1 MLINAIFNKKDLY
14 NLLIWKMSMK
24 ITVITAVYNNKRTIL
39 EALESVL
46 SQSYKNVEHIVIDGG
61 STDGTVE
68 AIRSFGNKI
77 EKFVSEPDGGI
88 YDALNKGIALATGDV
103 VGFLNSDDVYAHDR
117 VLEKIV
123 RAFQHENADSV
134 YGDLNYVKRDDISKV
149 VRHWKSH
156 EFSLKK
162 LRRGWMPPHPT
173 FYVKRE
179 IYEKYGGFDTS
190 FKIAADYDSILR
202 FLGLQQI
209 STTYVPEVLV
219 QMRLGGVSN
228 RDLKSILKKSGEDY
242 KALKKNGIGGKRV
255 VFMKNFSKVSQFIKR
270 EKHQVSV

>member
-1 MLINAIFNKKDLY
+1 
-14 NLLIWKMSMK
+14 MK
-24 ITVITAVYNNKRTIL
+24 ITVITAVLNNKRTIL

-46 SQSYKNVEHIVIDGG
+46 SQTYHNVEHIVIDGG

-68 AIRSFGNKI
+68 VVRSFGDKI
-77 EKFVSEPDGGI
+77 EKFVSEPDEGI
-88 YDALNKGIALATGDV
+88 YDALNKGLSLATGDV

-134 YGDLNYVKRDDISKV
+134 YGDLNYVQRDDITKV

-156 EFSLKK
+156 GFSQKK
-162 LRRGWMPPHPT
+162 LRQGWMPPHPT
-173 FYVKRE
+173 FYLKRE
-179 IYEKYGGFDTS
+179 IYLKHGMFDTS
-190 FKIAADYDSILR
+190 FKIAADYDIILR
-202 FLGLQQI
+202 FLGLNNI

-242 KALKKNGIGGKRV
+242 RALKKNCIGGKRV
-255 VFMKNFSKVSQFIKR
+255 LLMKNVSKVTQFIKK
-270 EKHQVSV
+270 EKHKVRV

>member
-1 MLINAIFNKKDLY
+1 
-14 NLLIWKMSMK
+14 MK
-24 ITVITAVYNNKRTIL
+24 ISVITAVYNNKQTVL
-39 EALESVL
+39 DALNSVF
-46 SQSYKNVEHIVIDGG
+46 SQTYKNVEHIVIDGG

-68 AIRSFGNKI
+68 AIRSFGGKI
-77 EKFVSEPDGGI
+77 EKFVSEPDEGI

-103 VGFLNSDDVYAHDR
+103 VGFLNSDDVYANEH

-123 RAFQHENADSV
+123 MAFRHKDADSV
-134 YGDLNYVKRDDISKV
+134 YGDLNYVQRDDITKV

-156 EFSLKK
+156 EFLLKK
-162 LRRGWMPPHPT
+162 LKRGWMPPHPT

-202 FLGLQQI
+202 FLGLYEI
-209 STTYVPEVLV
+209 STAYVPEVLV

-228 RDLKSILKKSGEDY
+228 RDLKSILRKSGEDF

-255 VFMKNFSKVSQFIKR
+255 VFMKNFSKISQFIKR
-270 EKHQVSV
+270 ESHKT

>member
-1 MLINAIFNKKDLY
+1 
-14 NLLIWKMSMK
+14 MK

-46 SQSYKNVEHIVIDGG
+46 SQTYHNVEYIVIDGG

-68 AIRSFGNKI
+68 AVRSFGNKI
-77 EKFVSEPDGGI
+77 EKFVSEPDEGI
-88 YDALNKGIALATGDV
+88 YDAFNKGIALATGDV

-117 VLEKIV
+117 VLEKIA

-134 YGDLNYVKRDDISKV
+134 YGDLNYVKRDDITTV

-156 EFSLKK
+156 GFSSKK
-162 LRRGWMPPHPT
+162 LRQGWMPPHPT

-179 IYEKYGGFDTS
+179 IYEKYGGFDIS

-202 FLGLQQI
+202 FLGLHYI

-228 RDLKSILKKSGEDY
+228 RDLKSILKKSAEDY
-242 KALKKNGIGGKRV
+242 RALKRNGIGGKRV
-255 VFMKNFSKVSQFIKR
+255 VFMKNFSKVSQFIKKER
-270 EKHQVSV
+270 HQVRV

>member
-1 MLINAIFNKKDLY
+1 
-14 NLLIWKMSMK
+14 MSNYK
-24 ITVITAVYNNKRTIL
+24 VTVITAVYNNKETIVD
-39 EALESVL
+39 ALESVF
-46 SQSYKNVEHIVIDGG
+46 SQSYHNVEHIVIDGG

-68 AIRSFGNKI
+68 LIRAFGDKI

-123 RAFQHENADSV
+123 RAFQHEKADSV
-134 YGDLNYVKRDDISKV
+134 YGDLNYVKRDDITKV

-156 EFSLKK
+156 AFSHKK
-162 LRRGWMPPHPT
+162 LRQGWMPPHPT

-179 IYEKYGGFDTS
+179 IYQKYGGFDTS

-202 FLGLQQI
+202 FLGLHHI
-209 STTYVPEVLV
+209 TTTYIPEVLV

-255 VFMKNFSKVSQFIKR
+255 VFMKNASKVMQFIKK
-270 EKHQVSV
+270 EKPQERV